1 MFEAT
6 NRDGANVARRDE
18 PRSGTRPRRAHLW
31 RHDETEHDA
40 CAIIANVKKDGR
52 ASHGNVKRTLEALA
66 RMGHRTG
73 EVEGEGDGAGLQT
86 DIPRQRW
93 AGRLEAVGLRGTLAT
108 RAQFTVAHI
117 MIPHERRGEAEEI
130 KRRALAL
137 FEESIFEVLV
147 AEPARVRSEAL
158 GPLARASE
166 AEFWQVAALPCTA
179 RGLED
184 RDIFGLTLR
193 LERELPI
200 HIVSLSPNSVIYKVR
215 GDAETLRRYFPE
227 LSHPDFKSAI
237 TLGHGRYSTNTDSRP
252 ERAQMF
258 STLGHNGEI
267 NSIDRLGRE
276 ALALGF
282 QLPPR
287 ASDSQVLD
295 RVVESFMFEY
305 GLSLMNALEIVFP
318 PVWSEIARFPA
329 DVRGL
334 YRYWRRAFGAHA
346 QGPAAIIARQ
356 ADEVVFSSDALGLRP
371 LWCGETEK
379 EFFASS
385 EKGVVP
391 LEQMVRDPRPLAP
404 GEKMGF
410 LLRRERGVDV
420 FEYHELQR
428 RALEDVTARIPLSR
442 LNASAH
448 WLDENSETPPPD
460 ECEGFKSECEGFK
473 SVGAGLVSTRAAY
486 TTTQVASAET
496 PRIGIDPAPTDIAG
510 ASALKSHP
518 DALDERRLIALGWS
532 RLDALDIEEMAATGK
547 EPISGLGWDGPLAAL
562 SKQRR
567 NVADYFQER
576 VAVVT
581 NPSIDRERE
590 ADHFSTRVFLG
601 AHPSLANPACVEQIE
616 LRTPLLLGGIG
627 NEQEHAGAAH
637 ETKQRTLAEVLA
649 LCDGA
654 VEKAAATEKQAVE
667 KAATEKPS
675 TTEKPAATEKA
686 VAIEKAAAARI
697 AHGTLRSATVDMT
710 FGEGETL
717 EQALTR
723 LEEEAARLVRESRS
737 SVLILD
743 DARAHRDASLG
754 IDAHLALAAV
764 DARLRAERDA
774 EGLSLRRHASI
785 VLRAGSLRN
794 VHDIVFALG
803 CGADAVN
810 PYAVYEVATRGVSLP
825 EERTRRLRDCVAAF
839 VVGIEKVLSTMGI
852 HELDGYGRLFAS
864 IGLAPDVA
872 DYFGVA
878 NYCGSV
884 FAGLSLCDLER
895 DARERLDV
903 ACGASEE
910 GTLKDA
916 SKKRPPALP
925 GEFREQPSVWNV
937 AGRVARGEQP
947 YENFAARLRELEETK
962 PVALRQLLEI
972 RAAENSG
979 FDSLSSSPSTG
990 GVNTSAG
997 GREVNIFDRDREV
1010 NTSVESREVD
1020 TSAGRHAAPFYFSAM
1035 SFGSQ
1040 GETSFR
1046 AYAEGAKRLDI
1057 ICVNGEGGEIPDML
1071 GRYREHRGQQVA
1083 SGRFGVNARLL
1094 NSCNLLEIKIGQGA
1108 KPGEGGL
1115 LPGFKVTSRI
1125 AETRHTPIGIDL
1137 ISPSN
1142 NHDIYSIEDLAQVVE
1157 ELKTI
1162 NPRARISVKIPSVPH
1177 LGPVATGIAKARAD
1191 IIAISGYDG
1200 GTGAARKHSLRHTG
1214 LPVEIGLREA
1224 HRALV
1229 RAGLRRRVELW
1240 ADGGVKSG
1248 RDVVKLMLLGADR
1261 VGFATMAMAAI
1272 GCTSC
1277 RECNTGTCHVG
1288 ITSQL
1293 KNAEEALAAGQKH
1306 FTPREYERAVE
1317 HLSRFFKGV
1326 KDEIK
1331 RETRRA
1337 GLDATRELVGR
1348 VDLLEQARGHGRLD
1362 LAWLL
1367 EAEEAC
1373 PLCSTAQEPTVGRA
1387 RRSLTSLTRVIS
1399 RSVSELAE
1407 MGKEVVYYDDAYVSS
1422 GDRALGTH
1430 LSGKLTRARFAH
1442 VTNNGSE
1449 DKAIN
1454 GSSSDS
1460 KSKSNSSSN
1469 AIDGSNA
1476 GNIIKS
1482 NDNNGNNGS
1491 GISSNSI
1498 SNGGGGCI
1506 SSNGNSSSGI
1516 SNHSIS
1522 NGDGID
1528 RSVNVPRLRRAV
1540 LSFLEGAVPGNGLG
1554 AFNTDGVDIVVHGG
1568 VQDGAAKG
1576 ASGGRIVI
1584 LKGVNHDGVPV
1595 DGAVGKCFAYGAQAG
1610 LFIVQGNA
1618 DSRAGIRLSGADL
1631 IFGGRLRAPLRDEL
1645 GNIAACANLKG
1656 FAFEYQTS
1664 GRGLVLGDPGPWLC
1678 SGMTGGIVYLLLEEE
1693 LGLTTGALRRRLAAG
1708 AKVRIE
1714 SVADDDESSLSELL
1728 GHYRTALAEGQQ
1740 LAEAEEVAQ
1749 LSEDWRRR
1757 FVKVVPASSPGPRA
1771 SCPP

>member
-1 MFEAT
+1 MFEAM
-6 NRDGANVARRDE
+6 NRDGARRAGREGLE
-18 PRSGTRPRRAHLW
+18 PDAPTAPPRRRARAW

-86 DIPRQRW
+86 DIPRERW
-93 AGRLEAVGLRGTLAT
+93 AGRLEAAGLRGTLT
-108 RAQFTVAHI
+108 GRAQFTVAHI
-117 MIPHERRGEAEEI
+117 MIPHERRAEAEAI
-130 KRRALAL
+130 KQRALAL
-137 FEESIFEVLV
+137 FEDSIFEVLV
-147 AEPARVRSEAL
+147 AEPARVRPEAL
-158 GPLARASE
+158 GALARASE
-166 AEFWQVAALPCTA
+166 PEFWQVAALPRTA

-184 RDIFGLTLR
+184 RDIFHLTLQ

-200 HIVSLSPNSVIYKVR
+200 HVVSLSPNSVIYKVR

-282 QLPPR
+282 QLPAR

-329 DVRGL
+329 EVQGL

-410 LLRRERGVDV
+410 LLRRGEGVDV

-428 RALEDVTARIPLSR
+428 RALEDVRARFPLAR
-442 LNASAH
+442 LNAAMHWFDESAAVA
-448 WLDENSETPPPD
+448 PPKED
-460 ECEGFKSECEGFK
+460 GGFKS
-473 SVGAGLVSTRAAY
+473 
-486 TTTQVASAET
+486 AS
-496 PRIGIDPAPTDIAG
+496 
-510 ASALKSHP
+510 
-518 DALDERRLIALGWS
+518 DERRLVAHGWG
-532 RLDALDIEEMAATGK
+532 RLDALDIEEMAASGK

-567 NVADYFQER
+567 NVSDYFQER

-601 AHPSLANPACVEQIE
+601 ARPSLARPAEVEQIE
-616 LRTPLLLGGIG
+616 LHTPLLLGGVG
-627 NEQEHAGAAH
+627 VEDEETHRAAARA
-637 ETKQRTLAEVLA
+637 TKQRTLAEVLA
-649 LCDGA
+649 LCVAA
-654 VEKAAATEKQAVE
+654 VERPTVSQGA
-667 KAATEKPS
+667 
-675 TTEKPAATEKA
+675 
-686 VAIEKAAAARI
+686 
-697 AHGTLRSATVDMT
+697 LRSATLDTT
-710 FGEGETL
+710 FGEDETL
-717 EQALTR
+717 EEALTR
-723 LEEEAARLVRESRS
+723 LEKEAARLVRESRS

-743 DARAHRDASLG
+743 DARAHTGARPG

-764 DARLRAERDA
+764 DARLRDERDT
-774 EGLSLRRHASI
+774 EGLSLRRRASL

-794 VHDIVFALG
+794 VHDLVFALG

-810 PYAVYEVATRGVSLP
+810 PYAIFEVAARGAASP
-825 EERTRRLRDCVAAF
+825 EERTKRLRDCAAAL
-839 VVGIEKVLSTMGI
+839 VVGVEKVLSTMGI

-864 IGLAPDVA
+864 IGLAPELA
-872 DYFGVA
+872 EYFGVA

-884 FAGLSLCDLER
+884 FAGLRFGDLER
-895 DARERLDV
+895 EARERLNV
-903 ACGASEE
+903 ARGDSEE
-910 GTLKDA
+910 ERA
-916 SKKRPPALP
+916 KRRPTALP

-972 RAAENSG
+972 RAAESLE
-979 FDSLSSSPSTG
+979 FDSPSSGEPDAPPSG
-990 GVNTSAG
+990 
-997 GREVNIFDRDREV
+997 
-1010 NTSVESREVD
+1010 EVD
-1020 TSAGRHAAPFYFSAM
+1020 LRVGGHGAPFYFSAM

-1046 AYAEGAKRLDI
+1046 AYAEGAKQLDI

-1094 NSCNLLEIKIGQGA
+1094 NSCDLLEIKIGQGA

-1115 LPGFKVTSRI
+1115 LPGFKVTARI
-1125 AETRHTPIGIDL
+1125 AETRHTPAGIDL

-1224 HRALV
+1224 HTALV
-1229 RAGLRRRVELW
+1229 RAGLRWRVELW

-1293 KNAEEALAAGQKH
+1293 QSAEEALAAGQKH

-1317 HLSRFFKGV
+1317 HLLRFFTGV
-1326 KDEIK
+1326 KDEIR

-1337 GLDATRELVGR
+1337 GLNATRELVGR
-1348 VDLLEQARGHGRLD
+1348 VDLLEQARGHSRLD
-1362 LAWLL
+1362 LSWLL
-1367 EAEEAC
+1367 QPGEPC

-1399 RSVSELAE
+1399 RSISELAE
-1407 MGKEVVYYDDAYVSS
+1407 TGKEVVYYDDSYVSS

-1430 LSGKLTRARFAH
+1430 LAGKMTRARLTH
-1442 VTNNGSE
+1442 VGNDDGDGDSNN
-1449 DKAIN
+1449 
-1454 GSSSDS
+1454 
-1460 KSKSNSSSN
+1460 
-1469 AIDGSNA
+1469 
-1476 GNIIKS
+1476 
-1482 NDNNGNNGS
+1482 S
-1491 GISSNSI
+1491 G
-1498 SNGGGGCI
+1498 
-1506 SSNGNSSSGI
+1506 
-1516 SNHSIS
+1516 
-1522 NGDGID
+1522 NGDSSHG
-1528 RSVNVPRLRRAV
+1528 SVNVPRLRRAV
-1540 LSFLEGAVPGNGLG
+1540 LSFLEGSVPGNGLG

-1576 ASGGRIVI
+1576 ASGGRICI

-1631 IFGGRLRAPLRDEL
+1631 IFGGRLREPLRDEL
-1645 GNIAACANLKG
+1645 GNIAARANLKG

-1678 SGMTGGIVYLLLEEE
+1678 SGMTGGVVYLLLEEE
-1693 LGLTTGALRRRLAAG
+1693 LGLTTDALRRRLAAG
-1708 AKVRIE
+1708 AKAHIE
-1714 SVADDDESSLSELL
+1714 QVADDDEVNLRELL
-1728 GHYRTALAEGQQ
+1728 GHYRVALAEGQQ
-1740 LAEAEEVAQ
+1740 HAAAEEVAR
-1749 LSEDWRRR
+1749 LADDWRRR
-1757 FVKVVPASSPGPRA
+1757 FVKVMPALPANR
-1771 SCPP
+1771 